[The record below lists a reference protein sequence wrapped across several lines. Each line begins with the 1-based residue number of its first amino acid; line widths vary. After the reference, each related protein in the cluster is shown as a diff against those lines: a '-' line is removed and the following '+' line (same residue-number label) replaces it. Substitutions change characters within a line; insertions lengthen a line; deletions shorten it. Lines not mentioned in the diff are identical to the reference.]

1 MRNRT
6 TAKMT
11 ILAAGLFLLTIGST
25 VRAQAPADDAGGATA
40 DSSAASGDSSAASG
54 QESAGSSSEFNREMR
69 SIEEEVNGL
78 KERVFR
84 SKATLQL
91 LKEVVIQG
99 ASSGANAT
107 IWHINKLGNSY
118 TVESISYFLDGQS
131 KFSKTDPAGSI
142 DESKEFKVFEGA
154 VPPGDHNLT
163 VNVRLRGNGYG
174 IFKYV
179 EKYQV
184 NFKANSTFNAEEG
197 RSCQVRVVLEKQR
210 GLGKSF
216 TERPNINFETR
227 CTRQEGGSEE

>member
-6 TAKMT
+6 TAKLN
-11 ILAAGLFLLTIGST
+11 ILAAGLLLLTMGST
-25 VRAQAPADDAGGATA
+25 VRAQDPAGDAAGATA
-40 DSSAASGDSSAASG
+40 DSSASGST
-54 QESAGSSSEFNREMR
+54 ESAGSSSEFNRELR

-210 GLGKSF
+210 GFGKSF

>member
-1 MRNRT
+1 MRTRT
-6 TAKMT
+6 TAKLT
-11 ILAAGLFLLTIGST
+11 ILAAGLLLLTGGPT
-25 VRAQAPADDAGGATA
+25 VRAQTPDDAAGASET
-40 DSSAASGDSSAASG
+40 SASASGSG
-54 QESAGSSSEFNREMR
+54 AGSSPDFNRELR

-99 ASSGANAT
+99 ATTGANAT

-131 KFSKTDPAGSI
+131 KFSKTDPAGSL

-184 NFKANSTFNAEEG
+184 NFKASSTFNAEEG
-197 RSCQVRVVLEKQR
+197 RSCQVRVVLERQR
-210 GLGKSF
+210 GIGKSF
-216 TERPNINFETR
+216 TERPTIGFDTR
-227 CTRQEGGSEE
+227 CTRQEGGSDQ